1 MFDSLLWILPHFIT
15 HYTDQTNQGNTND
28 GDGVDVN
35 QASISKDAASLIQGT
50 TSTTLPTTLRES
62 NTPNQSGASSSA
74 NCQSKKDCKS
84 GHGIRKLSKSCP
96 QQQSQSGLQPST
108 SYDPSQSNEM
118 PLPVYLGKSEA
129 EPYRLGQKTDQYRE
143 FIASEAMY
151 FRLEYSRK
159 KKLGQGRFGTVY
171 LATRKSDGMKVA
183 YKSILKSNVDEYTLE
198 SFPPP
203 RCHSPSPLV
212 FSEEQ
217 SVEQCMSPRPPNS
230 LLPYEFATQRYL
242 SRPGYENPYVPMAFD
257 YYILK
262 EKFILVME
270 YFDES
275 WVTLRSY
282 LTKKGRL
289 GIVSVRDIL
298 REVVNAV
305 INLKQ
310 YGILHGDLNGMYQ

>member
-15 HYTDQTNQGNTND
+15 HYADQTTQGNTND
-28 GDGVDVN
+28 GDGVDVD
-35 QASISKDAASLIQGT
+35 QASGSKDAASLIQGT

-96 QQQSQSGLQPST
+96 HQQSHTGSQPST
-108 SYDPSQSNEM
+108 SYDPSQSDEM

-143 FIASEAMY
+143 FIASEAKY
-151 FRLEYSRK
+151 FKSEYSHARRNWVK
-159 KKLGQGRFGTVY
+159 ETFGTVY

-212 FSEEQ
+212 LF
-217 SVEQCMSPRPPNS
+217 RG
-230 LLPYEFATQRYL
+230 TI
-242 SRPGYENPYVPMAFD
+242 SRTMH
-257 YYILK
+257 
-262 EKFILVME
+262 
-270 YFDES
+270 
-275 WVTLRSY
+275 VT
-282 LTKKGRL
+282 
-289 GIVSVRDIL
+289 
-298 REVVNAV
+298 
-305 INLKQ
+305 
-310 YGILHGDLNGMYQ
+310 